1 MKQIILNIKESN
13 YLFFMELINNL
24 DFVEIEDDAGD
35 SKEEII
41 LNLTQAFKDLKDYK
55 EGKLK
60 TTSAKAFIDE
70 L

>member
-1 MKQIILNIKESN
+1 
-13 YLFFMELINNL
+13 MELISNL

-55 EGKLK
+55 EDKLK
-60 TTSAKAFIDE
+60 TTSTKAFIDE